1 MKWCRYFRRIM
12 ALNAICLIPVTAMA
26 QGVLDIYEYDSS
38 LAWSAQT
45 ASLLEEVLDRVTRFL
60 KPVEGR
66 ISSKFGARSHPILGV
81 VKDHKGIDIACGAGS
96 EVRAVFSGSVSYTG
110 WKGGYGHLVAL
121 RHTGPFSES
130 RYAHLSKILVQ
141 QGSFV
146 HQGDIIGLSGESGL
160 TTGPHLHFEIYKDG
174 QVVDPEKFF
183 DSIRRRPL
191 PIFELFSQSSGGN
204 TT

>member
-1 MKWCRYFRRIM
+1 MN
-12 ALNAICLIPVTAMA
+12 ALLLTPATAMA
-26 QGVLDIYEYDSS
+26 QGLMEIYEYDST

-45 ASLLEEVLDRVTRFL
+45 ESLLEEVLDRVTRFL

-66 ISSKFGARSHPILGV
+66 ISSKFGVRSHPILGV

-121 RHTGPFSES
+121 RHSGPFSES

-141 QGSFV
+141 PGSFV

-160 TTGPHLHFEIYKDG
+160 TTGPHLHFEIYRDG
-174 QVVDPEKFF
+174 QVVDPEQFF
-183 DSIRRRPL
+183 NSIRRRQL
-191 PIFELFSQSSGGN
+191 PIFELFSQSSGGK